1 MSTTKK
7 NKKAIKKKYSEVADK
22 MRILQ
27 IPNNA
32 IIEGVIQKMLGKE
45 EFKDTTTN
53 GDLIYSGSIF
63 DDILNEETFELSDKV
78 LTQLTELSILSK
90 KYQYIMVIDN
100 PQ

>member
-7 NKKAIKKKYSEVADK
+7 NKKAIKKKYSDIADK

-32 IIEGVIQKMLGKE
+32 IIEGVILKMLGKE
-45 EFKDTTTN
+45 EFIDTTDN

-63 DDILNEETFELSDKV
+63 DDILNEKSFELSDKV